1 MNTLSK
7 TRSIMNKFNIVANKR
22 YGQNFLIDDNILQG
36 IISSAD
42 ITDEDLVIEIGP
54 GLGNLTEYILNTAK
68 YGLLVE
74 IDPKMIAVLEDR
86 FKDKTNYTLLNE
98 DILKVDIDNLV
109 EKIKT
114 ENNIDF
120 KSVKV
125 VANLPYYITTP
136 IIFQLLEDSNC
147 IESITVMVQKEVAER
162 MTADSHSKE
171 YGILTIMVD
180 YFSNANIDIIVPNSS
195 FIPEPGVTSAVIT
208 LKKNRKY
215 KVNNEKVFFE
225 LVHKAFAQR
234 RKKMTNSLSSNNF
247 NDMSKQEIEDLF
259 TNCNLKLTT
268 RAEELETTDFVKI
281 ANSIK

>member
-7 TRSIMNKFNIVANKR
+7 TRSIMSKFNIVANKR

-36 IISSAD
+36 IVSAAD

-247 NDMSKQEIEDLF
+247 NNMSKQEIEDLF

-268 RAEELETTDFVKI
+268 RAEEIETIDFI
-281 ANSIK
+281 NSANSIK

>member
-7 TRSIMNKFNIVANKR
+7 TRSIMSKFNIIANKR

-36 IISSAD
+36 IVSAAD
-42 ITDEDLVIEIGP
+42 ITDKDLVIEIGP

-247 NDMSKQEIEDLF
+247 NNMSKQEIEELF

-268 RAEELETTDFVKI
+268 RAEELETIDFINI